1 MQLHHLKAGEICF
14 EKSEVLSSFIND
26 VSKSRNRD
34 FCLRKSVEGAGG
46 VAGWGISCFLSR
58 GTFERGGVDIIE
70 VTMQLVNITEYIV
83 VV

>member
-46 VAGWGISCFLSR
+46 WQGGAYHVFYQGGPLK
-58 GTFERGGVDIIE
+58 GGGVDIIE

>member
-46 VAGWGISCFLSR
+46 GRVGHHRGHHAISKYNRVYSCCLIEEVGI
-58 GTFERGGVDIIE
+58 
-70 VTMQLVNITEYIV
+70 LVPQ
-83 VV
+83 

>member
-46 VAGWGISCFLSR
+46 GRVGHIMF
-58 GTFERGGVDIIE
+58 FYQGGPLKGGGGL
-70 VTMQLVNITEYIV
+70 TS
-83 VV
+83 

>member
-46 VAGWGISCFLSR
+46 GRVGHIMFFIKGDL
-58 GTFERGGVDIIE
+58 
-70 VTMQLVNITEYIV
+70 
-83 VV
+83 